1 MGSRPMLRLS
11 VLDQSPVRSTE
22 TPADAIR
29 ETLALA
35 GAADRLGYHRY
46 WLAEHHST
54 PALAGPSPEV
64 LIPQVAAAT
73 TGIRVGSGGVML
85 QHYSALKVAE
95 QFRVLETLHPG
106 RIDLGIGR
114 APGSDQLTA
123 RALAGPGGVGVDDFV
138 GKVADVLGF
147 LHGDLPPEHPFGNVL
162 AMPTGPSTPEVW
174 LLGSSDQSAMLAAH
188 FGLGFSF
195 AHFINT
201 DGGAEVTRAYA
212 RTFKPAATLA
222 EPRASVAVFVVCAP
236 TEEEAVR
243 LAQSRD
249 LFIVHLYTGRSS
261 RYPSVAEAEAYAY
274 TPREWMIV
282 EHARRRRV
290 VGTPTQCRARLEAL
304 AAEYGVDEAVVVTI
318 TETWETRLRSY
329 ELLAEV
335 FALTPRA

>member
-1 MGSRPMLRLS
+1 MLRLS
-11 VLDQSPVRSTE
+11 VLDQSPVRSTA
-22 TPADAIR
+22 TPAEAIR

-35 GAADRLGYHRY
+35 RATDRLGFYRY

-64 LIPQVAAAT
+64 LIPQIAAAT
-73 TGIRVGSGGVML
+73 SGIRVGSGGVML

-123 RALAGPGGVGVDDFV
+123 RALAGPVGVGVDDFV
-138 GKVADVLGF
+138 GKIADVLGF
-147 LHGDLPPEHPFGNVL
+147 LNGDLPPEHPFGSVL
-162 AMPTGPSTPEVW
+162 AMPTGPTTPEVW

-188 FGLGFSF
+188 FGVGFSF
-195 AHFINT
+195 AHFINA
-201 DGGAEVTRAYA
+201 DGGAEVTRADA
-212 RTFKPAATLA
+212 RAFKPSPALT

-249 LFIVHLYTGRSS
+249 LFIVRLYTGRSG
-261 RYPSVAEAEAYAY
+261 RYPSVAEAEAYTYNA
-274 TPREWMIV
+274 REWMIV

-290 VGTPTQCRARLEAL
+290 VGTPAQCRERLEAL

-318 TETWETRLRSY
+318 TETWATRLRSY
-329 ELLAEV
+329 ERLAGA
-335 FALTPRA
+335 FGLTPRG